1 MQLPPAPFRGLQSLR
16 WSLVLTALLL
26 FCCNTFSGDTP
37 RTPANP
43 PAADTKVTTNAA
55 LVEAEPAKP
64 DAPTPKAGISSAS
77 GTGLEVASGGE
88 PGGLS
93 APAMQPALSSP
104 VKPATTESYETPRQ
118 RKIWYALMVA
128 DHSSAAFDAW
138 TTRRAVGGGYGVEG
152 DPLQRPFAHSGAIYV
167 TTQVTP
173 VIMDYLG
180 HWMMRS
186 NNPWIRKAWWV
197 PQAAST
203 SVSLGAAVH
212 NYNVVP

>member
-1 MQLPPAPFRGLQSLR
+1 
-16 WSLVLTALLL
+16 LVLTALLL

-37 RTPANP
+37 RTSPNP
-43 PAADTKVTTNAA
+43 HAADTKVTTNVA
-55 LVEAEPAKP
+55 LVAAEPAKP
-64 DAPTPKAGISSAS
+64 DAPTPKAGIFSAS
-77 GTGLEVASGGE
+77 RTGLEVGSGGE
-88 PGGLS
+88 LGGLS
-93 APAMQPALSSP
+93 APAIQPALSSP

-118 RKIWYALMVA
+118 REIWYALMVA
-128 DHSSAAFDAW
+128 DHSTAAFDAW

-173 VIMDYLG
+173 VLMDYLG
-180 HWMMRS
+180 HRMMRS
-186 NNPWIRKAWWV
+186 DNPWIRKAWWV

-212 NYNVVP
+212 NYNLVP